1 MKTPSY
7 GETRTQ
13 RGCASL
19 QEIQGSCFCL
29 CRTQK
34 ESLLPCRRHRP
45 SLAAPRLGEKKLE
58 RPRPQEEAGRAAPPS
73 SVSFAHVRG
82 LNLHQ
87 DSPRTPG
94 TGPSPRRAA
103 QRRLWVNT
111 GCSIFCSRTSGCAS
125 HAPPAPPNP
134 RESQGQASSA
144 SPNPLPSHFL
154 QPLSHLPTL
163 TYPVCSLCQLHHV
176 ILNPGISRSS
186 LAEDLAGLLLASPRS
201 EHHTRC
207 KLQA

>member
-58 RPRPQEEAGRAAPPS
+58 RPRPQEEAERAAPPS

-103 QRRLWVNT
+103 PRRT
-111 GCSIFCSRTSGCAS
+111 A
-125 HAPPAPPNP
+125 
-134 RESQGQASSA
+134 QA
-144 SPNPLPSHFL
+144 LGEHWLLHFL
-154 QPLSHLPTL
+154 LPNLRMRQPCPTSA
-163 TYPVCSLCQLHHV
+163 PQ
-176 ILNPGISRSS
+176 PPRISGSS
-186 LAEDLAGLLLASPRS
+186 
-201 EHHTRC
+201 
-207 KLQA
+207 